1 MICNLAYKQQFIKS
15 NRHFIQLVYLLTIEQ
30 MEIYIPIWNNVSY
43 KNTHNYENRIL
54 RDNSFVVLLPALL
67 QTKTIE

>member
-1 MICNLAYKQQFIKS
+1 
-15 NRHFIQLVYLLTIEQ
+15 